1 MIPDPE
7 VEALLNDLP
16 PTKLPQPLIDK
27 GWGSNSMHDD
37 VGSRSRPSDVQQPE
51 YDRTCFQ
58 CGRPITNDNKD
69 HAGKRRCD
77 RLLVG
82 EDWIDTIHL
91 DEDEYRKL
99 LTRREWAEKMA
110 PLKAPPTPK
119 VRVASAC
126 DARTNRGGHPSH
138 EHVCFHPADHFG
150 FHECGACRHL
160 WR

>member
-27 GWGSNSMHDD
+27 GWGNSSMHDGI
-37 VGSRSRPSDVQQPE
+37 GSRFPPSNVQQPE
-51 YDRTCFQ
+51 YDRTCYQ
-58 CGRPITNDNKD
+58 CGRPITDDNKD
-69 HAGKRRCD
+69 HAGKRKCD

-82 EDWIDTIHL
+82 EDWVDTIHL
-91 DEDEYRKL
+91 DEDEWNRFRARPRQEL
-99 LTRREWAEKMA
+99 PDIIPRA
-110 PLKAPPTPK
+110 K
-119 VRVASAC
+119 VTGTTGC
-126 DARTNRGGHPSH
+126 DARTTRGGSRGHD
-138 EHVCFHPADHFG
+138 HVCFHPANHFG